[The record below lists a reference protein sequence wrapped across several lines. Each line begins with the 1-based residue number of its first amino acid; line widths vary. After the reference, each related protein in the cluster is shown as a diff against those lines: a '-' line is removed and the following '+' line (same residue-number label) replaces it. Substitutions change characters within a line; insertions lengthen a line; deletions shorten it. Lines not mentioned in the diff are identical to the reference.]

1 MANMSYC
8 RFHNTKQDLQDCIQA
23 IENGEIQDL
32 GYSEKSALR
41 DILDMA
47 ERLTEEIDEIKEQL
61 ENNIN

>member
-32 GYSEKSALR
+32 DYSEKSALS

-47 ERLTEEIDEIKEQL
+47 ERLAEEVDEIREQL